1 MFDDFN
7 FDYIK
12 ELKDALAAAS
22 EDYSEANWL
31 DVVSLLTDGIKDG
44 SELLIPVAKLAF
56 LKIEFDPDAEFEDI
70 FPDELPD
77 YNYNILEMPDG
88 RRWLPLFTDDDEAI
102 DMVPTNDIR
111 LIPRREAFEL
121 TLLNE
126 ELDGIIINLFS
137 DIFLITR
144 QHIEMILEE
153 IDDEGYAD
161 AG

>member
-1 MFDDFN
+1 MFDELD
-7 FDYIK
+7 FDYNK
-12 ELKDALAAAS
+12 SLKDALAEAA
-22 EDYSEANWL
+22 EDYSEENWAE
-31 DVVSLLTDGIKDG
+31 VICHLTVGIICN
-44 SELLIPVAKLAF
+44 EEILIPVPKLAF
-56 LKIEFDPDAEFEDI
+56 MKVEFDPDAEFEDI

-111 LIPRREAFEL
+111 LIPIREAFEL